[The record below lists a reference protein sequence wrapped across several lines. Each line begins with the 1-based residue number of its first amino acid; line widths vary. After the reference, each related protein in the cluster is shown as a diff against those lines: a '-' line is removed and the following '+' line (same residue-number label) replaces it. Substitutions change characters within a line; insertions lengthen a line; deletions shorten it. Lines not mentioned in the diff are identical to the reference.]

1 MGTEYL
7 IIILLWCGD
16 PGSTSSQYARVM
28 ECRKDAILCAS
39 QLKSFTTDDVI
50 ANCLVKPRGPK

>member
-16 PGSTSSQYARVM
+16 PSNARGWAVLN
-28 ECRKDAILCAS
+28 CRKTAIECVS
-39 QLKSFTTDDVI
+39 KLKNFSTGDVLKK
-50 ANCLVKPRGPK
+50 CLLKVGDE

>member
-16 PGSTSSQYARVM
+16 PHLGYPNRVNPAVL
-28 ECRKDAILCAS
+28 ECRKEALLCAS
-39 QLKSFTTDDVI
+39 QLERFTTNDVI
-50 ANCLVKPRGPK
+50 AKCLK